1 MSGKWPGGVISK
13 TAPTVTGPTDPSL
26 GGGEA
31 SGIWTMDQVADYEKQ
46 GLWPKP
52 IVYQEFWMWGQN
64 DAGQLG
70 LGDTTDRSNPTQVG
84 AVGWTLANI
93 GTYGCHQIGAIKT
106 DGTLWMWGANN
117 AGQLGQCDTTDRSS
131 PVQVG
136 ALTTWEKIS
145 TGGVIATSH
154 TLAIKT
160 DGTLWAWG
168 KNGVGELGTGNTTS
182 RSSPVQVGAL
192 TDWAS
197 VSVGASSTSFAIKT
211 DGTLWNWGSTSLGKS
226 GRGPGVSNVS
236 SPVQV
241 GSDTNWSVVICG
253 GNNSIALKTDNTMW
267 TWGQGAEGRLGD
279 GGTSNQSAPVQI
291 GAAVWSKVSATQG
304 GWGSATRTDGTLWT
318 WGKGASG
325 RLGLGNT
332 TYYSSPVQVGALT
345 TWDSP
350 SCGDS
355 SGGCLKTDGTIWA
368 WGYNGNGQIG
378 DNSTTNTSSPVQ
390 AGSASWKSYYLNSR
404 FAWGLKV

>member
-1 MSGKWPGGVISK
+1 MSGKWPGGFIK
-13 TAPTVTGPTDPSL
+13 ETAPVVVGPTDGE
-26 GGGEA
+26 GGTA
-31 SGIWTMDQVADYEKQ
+31 SGIWTLDQAADYEKQ

-52 IVYQEFWMWGQN
+52 VLPRELWMWGQN

-84 AVGWTLANI
+84 VAGWTLANV
-93 GTYGCHQIGAIKT
+93 GTYGCHQIGSIKN
-106 DGTLWMWGANN
+106 DKTLWMWGANN
-117 AGQLGQCDTTDRSS
+117 VGQLGQGNTTNYSS

-136 ALTTWEKIS
+136 ALTTWDKIS

-168 KNGVGELGTGNTTS
+168 MNSTGQLGNNTQVNE
-182 RSSPVQVGAL
+182 SSPVQIGAL

-197 VSVGASSTSFAIKT
+197 VSVGAGSASFAIKT
-211 DGTLWNWGSTSLGKS
+211 DGTLWNWGSVAFGKS
-226 GRGPGVSNVS
+226 GRGSGVSAVS

-241 GSDTNWSVVICG
+241 GSDTTWSVVISG
-253 GNNSIALKTDNTMW
+253 GNNAIAVKTDNTMW
-267 TWGQGAEGRLGD
+267 TWGQGQGGRLGN
-279 GGTSNQSAPVQI
+279 GATSNRSAPVQI

-304 GWGSATRTDGTLWT
+304 AFGFATRTDGTLWS
-318 WGKGASG
+318 WGRGDSG
-325 RLGLGNT
+325 QLGVGNL
-332 TYYSSPVQVGALT
+332 TYYSSPIQVGALT

-350 SCGDS
+350 SCGDN

-368 WGYNGNGQIG
+368 WGSNGNGQLG
-378 DNSTTNTSSPVQ
+378 NNSTTSTSSPVQ
-390 AGSASWKSYYLNSR
+390 VNSDTWKSFYLNSR
-404 FAWGLKV
+404 FSWGLKI